1 MPTTYIQQWFFQRT
15 KCTVS
20 ASDMACFRAWYAQ
33 YRTMIRTISEAETG
47 IIGTSYGLPLTTVQ
61 GIWKD
66 CISRNRLLYNGFNIP
81 LHLFSEFILSK
92 KSQEKLQSPPL
103 GFSFRKP
110 ESGAIINTRKP
121 YIPDGDVQAV
131 APTLISIYVMP
142 ARSVPTQTVRTVCRL
157 Q

>member
-1 MPTTYIQQWFFQRT
+1 MPTTYIRQWFFHRT

-47 IIGTSYGLPLTTVQ
+47 ITGTSYGLFLTTWL

-66 CISRNRLLYNGFNIP
+66 GISRNRLWYDGFNIS

-92 KSQEKLQSPPL
+92 KSQEKLQSPPP
-103 GFSFRKP
+103 GFSFKKP
-110 ESGAIINTRKP
+110 ESGAIINTRNP
-121 YIPDGDVQAV
+121 HMLCGDGQAV
-131 APTLISIYVMP
+131 APTLISLHVIP
-142 ARSVPTQTVRTVCRL
+142 ARSVPIQAVRTVRRL